1 MVSELRKLKDA
12 ERKQQTRQALLV
24 AAGTVFSRKGYHAT
38 LISDIVAEIGV
49 GQGTFYRCFENKR
62 EAAEL
67 LFGQFV
73 EAMLAEFAPM
83 QSHMP
88 GNVTEYR
95 QASIDAVLRVARV
108 IQENRELA
116 VMFLRE
122 GPAIDREF
130 EELMD
135 GVMDRFAQVA
145 AGLLQLAI
153 AGKFARPCN
162 AEHVSQSIVG
172 IGLRQMQL
180 FLSGRLGD
188 VTIEDVATEVVD
200 FAFWGIGPRDTAWSG
215 S

>member
-1 MVSELRKLKDA
+1 MVSELRKQKDA
-12 ERKQQTRQALLV
+12 ERKEQTRQALLI
-24 AAGTVFSRKGYHAT
+24 AAGKVFARKGYHAT

-62 EAAEL
+62 EAVEL

-73 EAMLAEFAPM
+73 ESMLAEFAPM
-83 QSHMP
+83 QATMP
-88 GNVTEYR
+88 TNVEEYQ
-95 QASIDAVLRVARV
+95 QASLDAVLRVARM
-108 IQENRELA
+108 IEENRELA
-116 VMFLRE
+116 RMFLRE

-153 AGKFARPCN
+153 AGHFARPCK
-162 AEHVSQSIVG
+162 AEYVSQSIVG

-188 VTIEDVATEVVD
+188 ATIEDVATEVVD
-200 FAFWGIGPRDTAWSG
+200 FAFWGIGPRDMARSA
-215 S
+215 